1 MQDLKCKKSL
11 TSFPIMSM
19 FCWTWG
25 THCLKMANNSDTE
38 VLGSKRISWHDV
50 SLGSKKE
57 NSEIKKVWIKLKVPN
72 KYTENNKQ

>member
-1 MQDLKCKKSL
+1 
-11 TSFPIMSM
+11 M

-57 NSEIKKVWIKLKVPN
+57 NSVWNKKKKRCKLNLLKVPN
-72 KYTENNKQ
+72 KYIENNKNKIRA

>member
-1 MQDLKCKKSL
+1 
-11 TSFPIMSM
+11 
-19 FCWTWG
+19 
-25 THCLKMANNSDTE
+25 MANNSDTD

-72 KYTENNKQ
+72 KHIENNEQ